1 MMIPRKPKRKQLRI
15 HLFGPFTVE
24 CDRVPLAMRRRKVRA
39 LLCYLAASPKQV
51 PRECLCGLLWPDY
64 PEAQAR
70 RNLTHLLTHLQHA
83 LPTGAWLISEGD
95 TLCLSS
101 ARVWVDTRAFAQ
113 CLSVRSLLNEGRMGE
128 RRAASASERLD
139 PETQNPLENAV
150 ALYRGEFLA
159 GFSLPTSPEFDVWVS
174 TEREHWRHEYLRAL
188 ARLVRGYAAMAD
200 TTRAIDCAQRYLA
213 MDELSEEMHCRLM
226 ELYAAAGNRLAALR
240 QYETCVAA
248 LERELGVDPLPETQ
262 ATYQATLQGA
272 TPIRIQPP
280 VALPQIPSL
289 QARLIGRADVFALLD
304 TAWNDVVAGH
314 GRVVFL
320 TGEAGIGK
328 TRLAQEFAA
337 SIALP
342 MDRKSEGRAAR
353 AVAGSAQASESK
365 TPYFPLLTALRA
377 YLSSVDWQTLSSRLG
392 ALWLTECAR
401 VLPEICAY
409 WVDLRPMPALEPRYS
424 RTQLFE
430 ALTRLVL
437 AFSADGPLLLFLDD
451 MQWADNTTMAWLET
465 FARRMATERVLLL
478 LAYRGDIANQ
488 DLVTLREAVNRI
500 GMSLTV
506 PLNRLSVQEVTEL
519 IRQLSGQT
527 DGAVLF
533 SQRLH
538 KETDG
543 NPFFLLEILRT
554 LFDHA
559 VVRRAGDRW
568 QTDWDE
574 ITSDYRE
581 LPLPESVRVLL
592 ASRLRALSPAARQV
606 AEVAAVIGPTF
617 DHVLVWR
624 ASGRSEEEVADA
636 LDELVARQFVR
647 ETQLLA
653 PLQSAGER
661 YAFTHDKLQEEAY
674 HELSVA
680 RRRLLHRRV
689 GEALSSL
696 NPNAVTALARH
707 FEQAQD
713 WKRAAIFALRA
724 GQAARGVFAH
734 SEAHTHFERTL
745 LLLQFAEKNLRNRKE
760 HAANQRMRLEAME
773 GRGWVLRLLGEMDAY
788 ARDLEEVVRLAREL
802 GDRKLQA
809 RACWRQAY
817 AALWFCRY
825 DQVARA
831 ADEGIAL
838 SRAVG
843 DIETEMECVWTLA
856 LAARATGDYPSAR
869 LGLECARKYFA
880 AQENL
885 VAQVH
890 LLSHLSTLNLLEK
903 SYPEAERT
911 ARQALALCDQGHLPY
926 HRRLPMGDLGAVAA
940 KSGDAERARANL
952 SESLT
957 IARQIADRTQEI
969 FCLGHMGRLSLLL
982 KNTTEARER
991 FTAALQV
998 AQSVG
1003 SRAEQS
1009 WLYAGL
1015 AEMHVLA
1022 GDFAQARDAAQRA
1035 LAIAKELGQKRDQ
1048 AVARELLTRL

>member
-1 MMIPRKPKRKQLRI
+1 MMIPRKPKRKQLCIR
-15 HLFGPFTVE
+15 LFGPLTVE
-24 CDRVPLAMRRRKVRA
+24 CNRMPLALRRRKVRA
-39 LLCYLAASPKQV
+39 LLCYLAASSEQV
-51 PRECLCGLLWPDY
+51 PRECLCGLFWPDY

-83 LPTGAWLISEGD
+83 LPTGAWLTIEGD
-95 TLCLSS
+95 TLSLSS
-101 ARVWVDTRAFAQ
+101 ARVWVDTRVFAQ
-113 CLSVRSLLNEGRMGE
+113 CLHALSLLNEGRKGE
-128 RRAASASERLD
+128 RRAASESERLD
-139 PETQNPLENAV
+139 PETQSALENAV

-159 GFSLPTSPEFDVWVS
+159 GFSLPKSPEFDVWVS
-174 TEREHWRHEYLRAL
+174 TEREHWRREYLRAL
-188 ARLVRGYAAMAD
+188 ARLVRGYAAAGD
-200 TTRAIDCAQRYLA
+200 TTRAMECAQRYLA
-213 MDELSEEMHCRLM
+213 VDDLSEEMHCRLIG
-226 ELYAAAGNRLAALR
+226 LYAAAGNRLAALR

-248 LERELGVDPLPETQ
+248 LERELGVNPLPETQ
-262 ATYQATLQGA
+262 ATYQAMLQGTA
-272 TPIRIQPP
+272 PIRIQPP
-280 VALPQIPSL
+280 VALAQIPSL
-289 QARLIGRADVFALLD
+289 HAPLIGRADVFALLD

-314 GRVVFL
+314 GRIVFL
-320 TGEAGIGK
+320 AGEAGIGK
-328 TRLAQEFAA
+328 TRLAHEFAA
-337 SIALP
+337 SIASP
-342 MDRKSEGRAAR
+342 MARKSEGRAVR
-353 AVAGSAQASESK
+353 VVAGSAQASEST
-365 TPYFPLLTALRA
+365 TPYYPLLAALRA
-377 YLSSVDWQTLSSRLG
+377 YLSSVEWQTLSSRLDTV
-392 ALWLTECAR
+392 WLTECAR
-401 VLPEICAY
+401 VLPEIRAHL
-409 WVDLRPMPALEPRYS
+409 VDLRPMPALEPRYF

-451 MQWADNTTMAWLET
+451 MQWADNTTLAWLGT
-465 FARRMATERVLLL
+465 FARRMATERVFLL
-478 LAYRGDIANQ
+478 LAYRGDIGNR
-488 DLVTLREAVNRI
+488 DLVTLREAVNRM

-519 IRQLSGQT
+519 IRQLPGQT

-533 SQRLH
+533 SQRLY

-559 VVRRAGDRW
+559 VVRRAADGW
-568 QTDWDE
+568 ETDWDE
-574 ITSDYRE
+574 VTSDYRE
-581 LPLPESVRVLL
+581 LPLPESIRVLL
-592 ASRLRALSPAARQV
+592 ASRLRALSPAARQI

-647 ETQLLA
+647 ETQSLTPFL
-653 PLQSAGER
+653 SAAER

-689 GEALSSL
+689 GKALLSL
-696 NPNAVTALARH
+696 DPNAVTALARH

-713 WKRAAIFALRA
+713 WTRAAFYALRA
-724 GQAARGVFAH
+724 GQAARGVFAY
-734 SEAHTHFERTL
+734 SEANTHFERTL
-745 LLLQFAEKNLRNRKE
+745 LLLQFAEKNLCNPKE
-760 HAANQRMRLEAME
+760 HVANKRMRLEAME

-809 RACWRQAY
+809 HACWRQAY

-838 SRAVG
+838 SRAVS
-843 DIETEMECVWTLA
+843 DIETEMECVWTKA

-869 LGLECARKYFA
+869 LGLERAWKHFA
-880 AQENL
+880 AQENP
-885 VAQVH
+885 VAQMH
-890 LLSHLSTLNLLEK
+890 LLSHLSTLSLLEK
-903 SYPEAERT
+903 DYTEAERT
-911 ARQALALCDQGHLPY
+911 AQQALALCDQEHLPY
-926 HRRLPMGDLGAVAA
+926 HRRLPLGDLGALAA
-940 KSGDAERARANL
+940 KSGDAEQARANL

-957 IARQIADRTQEI
+957 IARQIVDRTQEI
-969 FCLGHMGRLSLLL
+969 FCLGHLGWLSLRL
-982 KNTTEARER
+982 KSASKAREY
-991 FTAALQV
+991 FTDALRV
-998 AQSVG
+998 AQVVG

-1009 WLYAGL
+1009 WLYSGL
-1015 AEMHVLA
+1015 AEMHGLA

-1035 LAIAKELGQKRDQ
+1035 LAIAEELGQKRDQ
-1048 AVARELLTRL
+1048 AVARELLTCL